1 MLDLSAVIKRLP
13 GRQEIVAAIERIP
26 VAREAVSPFVAGETV
41 GAAVAAVGQVVAA
54 GMTASVAYL
63 PAAGSGETCLLA
75 YMQTIEALDDDNLAE
90 GSDLTVDLVALGLG
104 AGSTPAAVCTDVAA
118 VCSAAS
124 AVGMTVTFAGLP
136 HDLVDDALWI
146 RAQLGEKH
154 PDLGVTI
161 AANLLRS
168 EGDCLDL
175 ARAGVRVRLIKR
187 ELNEPVGVAFTKPNE
202 VDKAYVRCMRIL
214 METGATTIVATHDSR
229 LIEIAAAL
237 AQRSERASG
246 HYSYQFRRGV
256 IAERAAELVASGS
269 QVSVLVPY
277 GPDWATYMSRRIAL
291 KPSAVSQVARAAVGQ
306 GEAAK

>member
-1 MLDLSAVIKRLP
+1 MDFAAVLKRLP
-13 GRQEIVAAIERIP
+13 GRQEIVAAIERMP

-63 PAAGSGETCLLA
+63 PAAGTGETALLA

-104 AGSTPAAVCTDVAA
+104 AGSTPAVVSIDVAA
-118 VCSAAS
+118 LCSAAT
-124 AVGMTVTFAGLP
+124 AVGMTITFAGLS

-146 RAQLGEKH
+146 RAQLAHKY

-187 ELNEPVGVAFTKPNE
+187 EANEPVGVAFTKPNE

-229 LIEIAAAL
+229 LIEIAASV
-237 AQRSERASG
+237 AQRSERAQ
-246 HYSYQFRRGV
+246 HYSFQFRRGV

-269 QVSVLVPY
+269 QVSILVPF
-277 GPDWATYMSRRIAL
+277 GPDWASYMSRRIAL
-291 KPSAVSQVARAAVGQ
+291 KPSAVSQVARAAVGH
-306 GEAAK
+306 GESAQ